1 MKEFRNFLE
10 SSTVH
15 GLSYISTTRNFARLF
30 WIFVVITGFSG
41 AMFLIHESF
50 KSWDE
55 SPVSTTIETLSISKI
70 KFPKVTVCPPKLTYT
85 DLNYDLL
92 MAENMTLASDIR
104 QNLSA
109 YAVEL
114 LQDHL
119 HTLLKANFSKLQEKD
134 KYRNWYKGYSKIK
147 GPLFDSSK
155 GRTYYRSS
163 EGFAGVML
171 YTTSGIIS
179 SEHYGEKFD
188 AGKVEANV
196 LYELTINFAAII
208 SNAGLNLGNG
218 DSATLHVEIERVSID
233 GYGEEK
239 LLFDNTI
246 EDKINQTHNY
256 PLESGAEFKTI
267 KLERKV
273 SMEDVKKMEME
284 KMPGFKMKWYYTG
297 ASAGQMQSHNE
308 FGQSGQSGLTHSF
321 IR

>member
-92 MAENMTLASDIR
+92 MAENMTLASDTR

-134 KYRNWYKGYSKIK
+134 KYRNWYKGYSMIK
-147 GPLFDSSK
+147 GPIFDTQK
-155 GRTYYRSS
+155 GQTYYRSNAAAVP
-163 EGFAGVML
+163 GATFYAK
-171 YTTSGIIS
+171 SGTVFT
-179 SEHYGEKFD
+179 EDFGEKFD
-188 AGKVEANV
+188 ASKVDTNIR
-196 LYELTINFAAII
+196 YEVILNFEQLI
-208 SNAGLNLGNG
+208 SQLNGG
-218 DSATLHVEIERVSID
+218 SATLNVEIERVPID
-233 GYGEEK
+233 EYGEEK
-239 LLFDNTI
+239 FWFDNTVT
-246 EDKINQTHNY
+246 DAINQTHTY
-256 PLESGAEFKTI
+256 TLESGAMFKSI
-267 KLERKV
+267 VLERKV
-273 SMEDVKKMEME
+273 SPEDVKKMGTER
-284 KMPGFKMKWYYTG
+284 MPGFKIKWYYTG
-297 ASAGQMQSHNE
+297 ASAGQLQSHSE
-308 FGQSGQSGLTHSF
+308 FGQSGLTHSF